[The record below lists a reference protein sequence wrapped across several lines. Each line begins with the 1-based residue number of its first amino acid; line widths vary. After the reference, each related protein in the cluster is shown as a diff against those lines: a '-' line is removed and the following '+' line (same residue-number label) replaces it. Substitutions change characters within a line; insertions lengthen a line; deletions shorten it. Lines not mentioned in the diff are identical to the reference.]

1 MSDQPTV
8 FVDTRRTDER
18 FTIRY
23 LVDMRGSSL
32 TLSLFKDSIVT
43 PEDVTRVYVGL
54 PVKPDV
60 WKALQKVLRERMTRD

>member
-8 FVDTRRTDER
+8 FIDTRRTDER

-43 PEDVTRVYVGL
+43 PEDVTRVYFGR
-54 PVKPDV
+54 PVQKFV
-60 WKALQKVLRERMTRD
+60 WAAIQKVLRERMTRD